1 MAMRTA
7 FPLAAL
13 AFMIFAPQIQA
24 ADCHCKLRTSHAS
37 HQYLHRPSIDE
48 ERAETA
54 RLNREFLS
62 AARAPAP
69 AIAPV
74 TRQAQQTQPAPPP
87 QGSQLQQYQELRGAY
102 DRQLRAYYRAF
113 PPPARTNAQAP
124 PPALLAAPA
133 PLGYVRPDE
142 TYGQDAARLDPWHG
156 YNPRSG
162 LANGY

>member
-13 AFMIFAPQIQA
+13 AFMIFAPQVQA

-37 HQYLHRPSIDE
+37 HRYLHRPSTDE

-74 TRQAQQTQPAPPP
+74 MRQAQQAQPAPPP
-87 QGSQLQQYQELRGAY
+87 QGSPLEQYLELRRAY
-102 DRQLRAYYRAF
+102 DRQLWAYYRAF
-113 PPPARTNAQAP
+113 PPPARTYAQAP
-124 PPALLAAPA
+124 PPA
-133 PLGYVRPDE
+133 PLTHARPDE